1 MNALELPTVLNVDDN
16 EARRYAKSRILK
28 RGGYQVIES
37 ETGTEA
43 LRVVKE
49 LHPKL
54 VLLDVKLPDITGFA
68 VCEAIKADPATAHI
82 MVLQISAMYLSPED
96 RATGLERG
104 ADTYLTEPVEAAELL
119 GATKA
124 LLRLYERD
132 QEKRFLLDQLHEANR
147 QNVAQLAELQSIYAT
162 APVGLAVLDTEL
174 RYLRVNDLLAV
185 KNGIPADQHIGRTV
199 REIIPSIAG
208 AVETACRELIATGKP
223 RLNVE
228 MTGQTAAQP
237 GSNRT
242 WLSSYFPLKD
252 LNGECIGINV
262 VVQDLT
268 EQKRL
273 EERLRDADKR
283 KDEFLAVLGHEWR
296 NPLGVIS
303 NAFELLPA
311 SETPESQEIRA
322 IIKRQVTRMTHLTND
337 LLDVSRISAG
347 QIEIE
352 KQSCDF
358 AAIVRE
364 AVEDY
369 RGVLNSV
376 GIRLELQLPQDP
388 IWVLGDCRRL
398 AQSVGNLLHNTH
410 KFTPP
415 GGTVTVTLGVVPN
428 QPTAVLK
435 VRDTGIGMDQ
445 STLTRLFEPFSQAL
459 RSFDRS
465 RGGLGLGL
473 TLVKGF
479 IESHGGTVSASSE
492 GLGTGSEFTVQLP
505 VQGDHAG
512 RSEAHPE
519 SIASLS
525 NAPIS
530 CRILIIDD
538 NHVGARAMQLFL
550 QDAGHLVDIAHSGV
564 EGLVIARNLI
574 PDVVLC
580 DIALPWMD
588 GYTIAGTIRQD
599 AGLKDVYLIAISG
612 YAQDE
617 DQQLARQAGFDEY
630 CIKPVDLKFLD
641 NLIKN
646 RLIARAR

>member
-37 ETGTEA
+37 ETGAEA

-49 LHPKL
+49 LQPSL
-54 VLLDVKLPDITGFA
+54 VLLDVKLPDISGFT
-68 VCEAIKADPATAHI
+68 VCESIKADPATSHI

-96 RATGLERG
+96 RASGLERG

-132 QEKRFLLDQLHEANR
+132 QENRSLLQQLREANR
-147 QNVAQLAELQSIYAT
+147 QNEAQLAELNSIYET
-162 APVGLAVLDTEL
+162 APVGLAVLDTHL
-174 RYLRVNDLLAV
+174 RYLRINDLLAV
-185 KNGIPADQHIGRTV
+185 KNGISAAEHIGRTV
-199 REIIPSIAG
+199 REVVPNIAG
-208 AVETACRELIATGKP
+208 TIEAACWEVIATGKP
-223 RLNVE
+223 RLE
-228 MTGQTAAQP
+228 FEITGETAAQL
-237 GSNRT
+237 GVQRT
-242 WLSSYFPLKD
+242 WLCSYFPLKNS
-252 LNGECIGINV
+252 NGQCTGINV

-268 EQKRL
+268 DRKQL

-311 SETPESQEIRA
+311 SETPQAQEIRA
-322 IIKRQVTRMTHLTND
+322 IIKRQITRMTHLTND

-347 QIEIE
+347 QIEID
-352 KQSCDF
+352 KQPCDF

-364 AVEDY
+364 AAEDY
-369 RGVLNSV
+369 RGILKSV
-376 GIRLELQLPQDP
+376 GIHLEMQLPKEP

-398 AQSVGNLLHNTH
+398 AQSVGNLLHNTN

-415 GGTVTVTLGVVPN
+415 GGTVIVTLQLVAD

-445 STLTRLFEPFSQAL
+445 STLAHLFEPFSQAQ

-473 TLVKGF
+473 TLVKAF
-479 IESHGGTVSASSE
+479 IEMHGGEVFACSD
-492 GLGTGSEFTVQLP
+492 GPGTGSEFTVQLP
-505 VQGDHAG
+505 VQGDAIATC
-512 RSEAHPE
+512 EAHPE
-519 SIASLS
+519 SIVSSS
-525 NAPIS
+525 NDPIS

-538 NHVGARAMQLFL
+538 NQVGARAMQLFL
-550 QDAGHLVDIAHSGV
+550 QSAGHIVEIGHSGV
-564 EGLVIARNLI
+564 EGLVIARNLV
-574 PDVVLC
+574 PHVVLC

-588 GYTIAGTIRQD
+588 GYTIARTIRQD
-599 AGLKDVYLIAISG
+599 AELKDVFLIAISG

-617 DQQLARQAGFDEY
+617 DQELARQAGFDEY

-646 RLIARAR
+646 HVIARAR

>member
-1 MNALELPTVLNVDDN
+1 MNCLELPTVLNVDDN
-16 EARRYAKSRILK
+16 EPRRYAKSRILK

-37 ETGTEA
+37 ETGAEA

-49 LHPKL
+49 FQPSL
-54 VLLDVKLPDITGFA
+54 VLLDVKLPDTSGFA

-96 RATGLERG
+96 RASGLERG
-104 ADTYLTEPVEAAELL
+104 ADTYLTEPVEPAELL

-132 QEKRFLLDQLHEANR
+132 QHKRFLLDQLREANH
-147 QNVAQLAELQSIYAT
+147 QNAVQLAELNSIYAT

-185 KNGIPADQHIGRTV
+185 KSGIPAEQHIGRTV

-208 AVETACRELIATGKP
+208 SIETTCWELLATGKP

-228 MTGQTAAQP
+228 MIGETAAQP
-237 GSNRT
+237 DVKRT
-242 WLSSYFPLKD
+242 WVNSYFPLKN

-273 EERLRDADKR
+273 EERLREADKR
-283 KDEFLAVLGHEWR
+283 KDEFLAMLGHEWR

-303 NAFELLPA
+303 NAFELLPV
-311 SETPESQEIRA
+311 SGTPESREIRA
-322 IIKRQVTRMTHLTND
+322 IIKRQITRMTHLTND

-347 QIEIE
+347 HIEID

-364 AVEDY
+364 AAEDY
-369 RGVLNSV
+369 RGILASV
-376 GIRLELQLPQDP
+376 GIRLELQLPKDP

-398 AQSVGNLLHNTH
+398 AQSVGNLLHNAN

-415 GGTVTVTLGVVPN
+415 GGTVTVTLGIGPN
-428 QPTAVLK
+428 QVAVLK
-435 VRDTGIGMDQ
+435 VRDTGIGMDE
-445 STLTRLFEPFSQAL
+445 STLTGMFEPFSQAL

-479 IESHGGTVSASSE
+479 IEIHGGEVSASSK
-492 GLGTGSEFTVQLP
+492 GSGTGSEFTVQLP
-505 VQGDHAG
+505 IQRDPTAP
-512 RSEAHPE
+512 SDANPE
-519 SIASLS
+519 SIASRS
-525 NAPIS
+525 SDPTS
-530 CRILIIDD
+530 SRILIIDD
-538 NHVGARAMQLFL
+538 NQVGARAMQLFL
-550 QDAGHLVDIAHSGV
+550 QDTGHLVEIAHSGI
-564 EGLVIARNLI
+564 EAFVIAKNLR

-588 GYTIAGTIRQD
+588 GYAIARTIRQD
-599 AGLKDVYLIAISG
+599 AELKDVYLIAISG

-641 NLIKN
+641 EMIKN
-646 RLIARAR
+646 RLRAPAR

>member
-16 EARRYAKSRILK
+16 EARRYAKSRVLK

-37 ETGTEA
+37 ETGAEA

-49 LHPKL
+49 FQPSL
-54 VLLDVKLPDITGFA
+54 VLLDVKLPDTTGFA

-96 RATGLERG
+96 RASGLERG
-104 ADTYLTEPVEAAELL
+104 ADTYLTEPVEPAELL

-132 QEKRFLLDQLHEANR
+132 QDKRFLLDQLREANR
-147 QNVAQLAELQSIYAT
+147 QNAVQLAELNSIYAT
-162 APVGLAVLDTEL
+162 APVGLAVLDTDL
-174 RYLRVNDLLAV
+174 RYLRINDLLAV
-185 KNGIPADQHIGRTV
+185 KNGMPAEQHIGRHV
-199 REIIPSIAG
+199 REIVPSIARSI
-208 AVETACRELIATGKP
+208 ETICRELLATGKP
-223 RLNVE
+223 RFNVE
-228 MTGQTAAQP
+228 MIGETAAQP
-237 GSNRT
+237 DVKRT
-242 WLSSYFPLKD
+242 WVNSYFPLRN

-273 EERLRDADKR
+273 EERLREADKR

-303 NAFELLPA
+303 NAFELLPV
-311 SETPESQEIRA
+311 SVTPESQEIRA
-322 IIKRQVTRMTHLTND
+322 IIKRQITRMTHLTND

-347 QIEIE
+347 QIEID
-352 KQSCDF
+352 KHSCDF

-364 AVEDY
+364 AAEDY
-369 RGVLNSV
+369 RGILASV
-376 GIRLELQLPQDP
+376 GIRLELQLPKDP
-388 IWVLGDCRRL
+388 IWLLGDCRRL
-398 AQSVGNLLHNTH
+398 AQSVGNLLHNTN

-415 GGTVTVTLGVVPN
+415 GGTVTVTLGIVPN
-428 QPTAVLK
+428 QQVAVLK
-435 VRDTGIGMDQ
+435 VRDTGIGMDE
-445 STLTRLFEPFSQAL
+445 STLSRLFEPFSQAL
-459 RSFDRS
+459 RTFDRS

-479 IESHGGTVSASSE
+479 IEMHGGEVSASSK
-492 GLGTGSEFTVQLP
+492 GPGSGSEFTVQLP
-505 VQGDHAG
+505 VQRDPTGTSDAN
-512 RSEAHPE
+512 PE
-519 SIASLS
+519 SSASLS
-525 NAPIS
+525 SDPIS
-530 CRILIIDD
+530 GRILIIDD
-538 NHVGARAMQLFL
+538 NQVGARAMQLFL
-550 QDAGHLVDIAHSGV
+550 QDADHVVETAHSGV
-564 EGLVIARNLI
+564 EAFVIARNLR

-588 GYTIAGTIRQD
+588 GYTIARTIRQD
-599 AGLKDVYLIAISG
+599 AELKNVYLIAISG

-617 DQQLARQAGFDEY
+617 DQQLARQSGFDEY
-630 CIKPVDLKFLD
+630 CVKPVDLRFLD

-646 RLIARAR
+646 RLGARAC

>member
-1 MNALELPTVLNVDDN
+1 MKALELPTVLNVDDN

-37 ETGTEA
+37 ETGAEA

-49 LHPKL
+49 FQPNL

-96 RATGLERG
+96 RAIGLDRG
-104 ADTYLTEPVEAAELL
+104 ADTYLTEPVEAGELL

-124 LLRLYERD
+124 LLRLYDRD
-132 QEKRFLLDQLHEANR
+132 QENRSLLKQLREANR
-147 QNVAQLAELQSIYAT
+147 QNEAQLAELKSIYET
-162 APVGLAVLDTEL
+162 APVGLAVLDTKL

-185 KNGIPADQHIGRTV
+185 KNGISADEHIGRTV
-199 REIIPSIAG
+199 REVVPNIAG
-208 AVETACRELIATGKP
+208 TIEAACRELIATGKP
-223 RLNVE
+223 RLEVE
-228 MTGQTAAQP
+228 ITGETAAQL
-237 GSNRT
+237 GVKRT
-242 WLSSYFPLKD
+242 WLHSYFPLKD
-252 LNGECIGINV
+252 SSGQCTGINV

-268 EQKRL
+268 DRKRL
-273 EERLRDADKR
+273 EERLREADKR

-322 IIKRQVTRMTHLTND
+322 IIKRQITRMTHLTND

-347 QIEIE
+347 QIEID

-364 AVEDY
+364 AAEDY
-369 RGVLNSV
+369 RGILNSV
-376 GIRLELQLPQDP
+376 GVRLELQLPKDP

-398 AQSVGNLLHNTH
+398 AQSVGNLLHNAN

-415 GGTVTVTLGVVPN
+415 GGTVTVTLDIVAN
-428 QPTAVLK
+428 QQTAVLK
-435 VRDTGIGMDQ
+435 VRDTGIGMDE
-445 STLTRLFEPFSQAL
+445 STLTRLFEPFSRAF
-459 RSFDRS
+459 RTIDRS

-479 IESHGGTVSASSE
+479 IEMHGGEVSASSK
-492 GLGTGSEFTVQLP
+492 GPGTGSEFTVQLP
-505 VQGDHAG
+505 VQGHP
-512 RSEAHPE
+512 RETSEAHPE
-519 SIASLS
+519 SIASPS

-538 NHVGARAMQLFL
+538 NQVGARAMQLFL
-550 QDAGHLVDIAHSGV
+550 QDAGHLVEIAHSGV

-588 GYTIAGTIRQD
+588 GYAIARTIRQD
-599 AGLKDVYLIAISG
+599 AELKDVYLIAISG

-617 DQQLARQAGFDEY
+617 DQHLAREAGFDEY

-646 RLIARAR
+646 RLSARAR

>member
-1 MNALELPTVLNVDDN
+1 
-16 EARRYAKSRILK
+16 
-28 RGGYQVIES
+28 
-37 ETGTEA
+37 
-43 LRVVKE
+43 
-49 LHPKL
+49 
-54 VLLDVKLPDITGFA
+54 FA

-104 ADTYLTEPVEAAELL
+104 ADTYLTEPVEPAELL

-132 QEKRFLLDQLHEANR
+132 QEKRFLLDQLREANR
-147 QNVAQLAELQSIYAT
+147 QNEAQLAELKSIYET

-228 MTGQTAAQP
+228 MTGETAAQV
-237 GSNRT
+237 GLKRT
-242 WLSSYFPLKD
+242 WLNSYFPLKD
-252 LNGECIGINV
+252 LNGDCIGINV

-268 EQKRL
+268 DQKRL
-273 EERLRDADKR
+273 QERLRDADKR

-322 IIKRQVTRMTHLTND
+322 IIKRQITRMTHLTND

-347 QIEIE
+347 QIGID

-364 AVEDY
+364 AAEDY
-369 RGVLNSV
+369 RGILNSV
-376 GIRLELQLPQDP
+376 GIRLELQLPRLP

-398 AQSVGNLLHNTH
+398 AQSVGNLLHNAS

-415 GGTVTVTLGVVPN
+415 GGTVTVKLELVAH

-445 STLTRLFEPFSQAL
+445 STLTRLFEPFSQAF
-459 RSFDRS
+459 RTFDRS

-479 IESHGGTVSASSE
+479 IDMHGGEVSASSK
-492 GLGTGSEFTVQLP
+492 GPGNGSEFTVQLP
-505 VQGDHAG
+505 VQGDPSG
-512 RSEAHPE
+512 TSDAHPE
-519 SIASLS
+519 SIACRS
-525 NAPIS
+525 NDPIS

-538 NHVGARAMQLFL
+538 NQVGARAMQLFL
-550 QDAGHLVDIAHSGV
+550 QDAGHRVEIAHSGV

-588 GYTIAGTIRQD
+588 GYTISRTIRQD
-599 AGLKDVYLIAISG
+599 AELKDVYLIAVSG

-617 DQQLARQAGFDEY
+617 DQELARHAGFDEY
-630 CIKPVDLKFLD
+630 CVKPVELKSLD

-646 RLIARAR
+646 RLSARAR

>member
-1 MNALELPTVLNVDDN
+1 MNALEVPTVLNVDDN

-37 ETGTEA
+37 ETGAEA

-49 LHPKL
+49 YQPNL
-54 VLLDVKLPDITGFA
+54 VLLDVKLPDTTGFA

-96 RATGLERG
+96 RAIGLERG

-119 GATKA
+119 GATRA
-124 LLRLYERD
+124 LLRLHERD
-132 QEKRFLLDQLHEANR
+132 QEKRFLLDQLREANR

-185 KNGIPADQHIGRTV
+185 KNGIPADQHIGKTV
-199 REIIPSIAG
+199 REITPSIAG
-208 AVETACRELIATGKP
+208 AIEIKCRELLATGKP
-223 RLNVE
+223 RLEVE
-228 MTGQTAAQP
+228 ITGETAAQP
-237 GSNRT
+237 GVKRT
-242 WLSSYFPLKD
+242 WLHSYFPLKD
-252 LNGECIGINV
+252 LNGDCIGINV

-268 EQKRL
+268 NQKQL

-303 NAFELLPA
+303 NAFELLPD
-311 SETPESQEIRA
+311 SETPESHEIRT
-322 IIKRQVTRMTHLTND
+322 IIKRQITRMAHLTND

-347 QIEIE
+347 QIEID
-352 KQSCDF
+352 KHSCDF

-364 AVEDY
+364 AAEDY
-369 RGVLNSV
+369 RGILNSV
-376 GIRLELQLPQDP
+376 GICLELQLPKDP

-398 AQSVGNLLHNTH
+398 AQSVGNLLHNTN

-415 GGTVTVTLGVVPN
+415 GGTVTVTLDVLPN

-435 VRDTGIGMDQ
+435 VRDTGIGMDE
-445 STLTRLFEPFSQAL
+445 STLTHLFEPFSQAL
-459 RSFDRS
+459 RTFDRS

-479 IESHGGTVSASSE
+479 IEMHGGEVSASSK
-492 GLGTGSEFTVQLP
+492 GPGSGSEFTVRLP
-505 VQGDHAG
+505 VQRDPAG
-512 RSEAHPE
+512 TSDAKPE
-519 SIASLS
+519 SIASPP
-525 NAPIS
+525 NDPIS

-538 NHVGARAMQLFL
+538 NQVGARAMQLFL
-550 QDAGHLVDIAHSGV
+550 QDAGHLVEIAHGGV
-564 EGLVIARNLI
+564 EGLVIARNLR

-588 GYTIAGTIRQD
+588 GYAIARKIRQD
-599 AGLKDVYLIAISG
+599 LEIKDVCLIAISG

-617 DQQLARQAGFDEY
+617 DQQLATHAGFDEY
-630 CIKPVDLKFLD
+630 CIKPVDLKSLD
-641 NLIKN
+641 QMIKK
-646 RLIARAR
+646 RLGARAR

>member
-1 MNALELPTVLNVDDN
+1 MNGLGVPTVLNVDDN

-37 ETGTEA
+37 ETGAEA

-49 LHPKL
+49 FQPSL
-54 VLLDVKLPDITGFA
+54 VLLDVKLPDTTGFA

-82 MVLQISAMYLSPED
+82 MVLQISAMYLSAAD
-96 RATGLERG
+96 RASGLERG
-104 ADTYLTEPVEAAELL
+104 ADTYLTEPVEPAELL

-132 QEKRFLLDQLHEANR
+132 QEKRFLLDQLREANR
-147 QNVAQLAELQSIYAT
+147 QNAAQLAEINSIYAT

-174 RYLRVNDLLAV
+174 RYLRVNDLLAA

-199 REIIPSIAG
+199 REIVPGIADCVE
-208 AVETACRELIATGKP
+208 AVCREVFATGKP
-223 RLNVE
+223 RLEVE
-228 MTGQTAAQP
+228 ITGETAAQP
-237 GSNRT
+237 GAERT
-242 WLSSYFPLKD
+242 WLNSSFPLKD
-252 LNGECIGINV
+252 LNGDCVGINV

-268 EQKRL
+268 NQKRL
-273 EERLRDADKR
+273 EDRLREADKR

-311 SETPESQEIRA
+311 SHTPESQEIRA
-322 IIKRQVTRMTHLTND
+322 IIKRQITRMTHLTND
-337 LLDVSRISAG
+337 LLDVSRIAAG
-347 QIEIE
+347 QIEID

-358 AAIVRE
+358 AAIVGE
-364 AVEDY
+364 AAEDY
-369 RGVLNSV
+369 RGILGSV
-376 GIRLELQLPQDP
+376 GIRLELQLPKYP
-388 IWVLGDCRRL
+388 VWVLGDYRRL
-398 AQSVGNLLHNTH
+398 AQSVGNLLHNSN

-415 GGTVTVTLGVVPN
+415 GGTVTVTLDIIPN

-435 VRDTGIGMDQ
+435 VRDTGIGMDE
-445 STLTRLFEPFSQAL
+445 STLGRLFDPFSRAS
-459 RSFDRS
+459 RAFDRS

-479 IESHGGTVSASSE
+479 IEMHGGEVSASSK
-492 GLGTGSEFTVQLP
+492 GPGTGSELTVQLP
-505 VQGDHAG
+505 IQRDPTAPCDANP
-512 RSEAHPE
+512 EA
-519 SIASLS
+519 IASPS
-525 NAPIS
+525 KDPIS

-538 NHVGARAMQLFL
+538 NRVGARAMQLFL
-550 QDAGHLVDIAHSGV
+550 QDAGHLVETTHN
-564 EGLVIARNLI
+564 GLEAFVIARNLR

-588 GYTIAGTIRQD
+588 GYAIARTIRQD
-599 AGLKDVYLIAISG
+599 ADLKKVYLIAISG

-617 DQQLARQAGFDEY
+617 NQQLARQAGFDEY
-630 CIKPVDLKFLD
+630 CVKPVDLKSLD
-641 NLIKN
+641 QMIKN
-646 RLIARAR
+646 RLGARAR

>member
-1 MNALELPTVLNVDDN
+1 MNGLELPMVLNVDDD

-28 RGGYQVIES
+28 RGGYQVLES
-37 ETGTEA
+37 ETGAEA

-49 LHPKL
+49 FHPSL
-54 VLLDVKLPDITGFA
+54 VLLDVKLPDTSGFA

-96 RATGLERG
+96 RAIGLERG
-104 ADTYLTEPVEAAELL
+104 ADTYLTEPVDPAELL

-132 QEKRFLLDQLHEANR
+132 QEKRFLLDQLREANR
-147 QNVAQLAELQSIYAT
+147 QNAAQLAELNSIYAT

-174 RYLRVNDLLAV
+174 RYLRINDLLAL

-208 AVETACRELIATGKP
+208 EVETVCRELFATGKP

-228 MTGQTAAQP
+228 MTGETVTQA
-237 GSNRT
+237 GFRRT
-242 WLSSYFPLKD
+242 WLNSYFPLKE
-252 LNGECIGINV
+252 LNGECIGVNV

-268 EQKRL
+268 DQKQL
-273 EERLRDADKR
+273 EARLREADKR

-303 NAFELLPA
+303 NALELLPV
-311 SETPESQEIRA
+311 SDTPEGRETRA
-322 IIKRQVTRMTHLTND
+322 IIKRQITRMTHLTND
-337 LLDVSRISAG
+337 LLDLSRISAG
-347 QIEIE
+347 QIKID

-364 AVEDY
+364 AAEDY
-369 RGVLNSV
+369 RGILSSV
-376 GIRLELQLPQDP
+376 GIRLALRLPQDP
-388 IWVLGDCRRL
+388 LWVLGDCRRL
-398 AQSVGNLLHNTH
+398 GQAVGNLLHNTQ

-415 GGTVTVTLGVVPN
+415 GGRVTVILAIVPN
-428 QPTAVLK
+428 QQTAVLK
-435 VRDTGIGMDQ
+435 VRDTGIGMDE

-459 RSFDRS
+459 RTFDRS

-473 TLVKGF
+473 TLVKAF
-479 IESHGGTVSASSE
+479 IEMHGGTVSASSR
-492 GLGTGSEFTVQLP
+492 GPGKGSEFIVRLP
-505 VQGDHAG
+505 IQRDPTAP
-512 RSEAHPE
+512 SAPNPE
-519 SIASLS
+519 SSASQLKD
-525 NAPIS
+525 PTS
-530 CRILIIDD
+530 CRVLIIDD
-538 NHVGARAMQLFL
+538 NKVGARAMQLFL
-550 QDAGHLVDIAHSGV
+550 QDAGHLVEIAHNGA
-564 EGLVIARNLI
+564 EAFVIARNLR

-588 GYTIAGTIRQD
+588 GYAIARTIRQD
-599 AGLKDVYLIAISG
+599 AELRDVYLIAISG

-617 DQQLARQAGFDEY
+617 DQQLAKQAGFDEY
-630 CIKPVDLKFLD
+630 CVKPVDLKSLD
-641 NLIKN
+641 QMIKN
-646 RLIARAR
+646 CLCARPR